1 VRDVPGLLGSAGN
14 ARARTGFVTHALSR
28 LTRMQ
33 PSVTDM
39 AILHLSDATPCK
51 RRENPPASSEGVSVL
66 FHGSDAII
74 MTGVIYVKLNLIC
87 ISALAIPGHRI

>member
-1 VRDVPGLLGSAGN
+1 
-14 ARARTGFVTHALSR
+14 
-28 LTRMQ
+28 MQ